1 MFVSVLLFNPSPLH
15 SPSLSPSP
23 VIHHKDHNLCDSDQE
38 VSEIRD
44 CVVFIV
50 HSGEVHH
57 VQTLHVVVKVV
68 QEWDRGAAGLSS
80 ANRDLEG
87 GRNN

>member
-1 MFVSVLLFNPSPLH
+1 M
-15 SPSLSPSP
+15 
-23 VIHHKDHNLCDSDQE
+23 
-38 VSEIRD
+38 D

-57 VQTLHVVVKVV
+57 IQTLHVLVKVV

-80 ANRDLEG
+80 TNWDLEG
-87 GRNN
+87 GKNKSLACTHSVKDSAWPNAQRGNASRDEVPARRLMD